1 MEGNGRHAASSG
13 DVSRHGKTMAYVD
26 VGRGKCCGSGVKESA
41 KVSETVGA
49 RREKADGVDLDFLL
63 LGIKDLRK

>member
-1 MEGNGRHAASSG
+1 MEGDGRHAASSG

-26 VGRGKCCGSGVKESA
+26 VGRRKCCGSGVKESA

-49 RREKADGVDLDFLL
+49 NLRGCGSERESGWS
-63 LGIKDLRK
+63 RP